1 MTSWCCTPNDAR
13 RIPAIVLAVAL
24 KNGRPARLSHPT
36 FDNAEFLH
44 SNRTLASAL
53 HALRAVVAK
62 GRQFTRIVNKRAPDL
77 RPQPTEFDLRRSP
90 VKRITELKGS
100 ALCWAISVALLGT
113 LLCAASA
120 DTSGIPQGVKAKVTG
135 MILSRDGDT
144 IRVKDKK
151 SGGVVVV
158 SISDSTK
165 IERRQGRLPFYR
177 RTQMDVTAMLPGLT
191 IEAEGRGDAKGQL
204 NAEKIFFSPDEFAV
218 AIAQQQEVM
227 ANRNAAKNATAAA
240 QQGVA
245 AAGQAQSSAD
255 QAKASA
261 TQADAN
267 AQTAGA
273 LGVADAMG
281 VSTLEKR
288 VSQLDDYKNEFEVDV
303 FFARD
308 SAVLDEKARKDLNNL
323 GDIAKSLDGYLVE
336 VAGYSSNTLS
346 KEADQKL
353 SEERAAVV
361 AQYLR
366 ETKDIPLR
374 RILMPV
380 GYGAS
385 HPAVSNKDA
394 YDRELNRHVDI
405 KVLVN
410 KSLGQGL

>member
-1 MTSWCCTPNDAR
+1 M
-13 RIPAIVLAVAL
+13 
-24 KNGRPARLSHPT
+24 
-36 FDNAEFLH
+36 
-44 SNRTLASAL
+44 
-53 HALRAVVAK
+53 
-62 GRQFTRIVNKRAPDL
+62 
-77 RPQPTEFDLRRSP
+77 
-90 VKRITELKGS
+90 KRITEMKGS
-100 ALCWAISVALLGT
+100 ARCWAIVVAMLGT

-120 DTSGIPQGVKAKVTG
+120 DTSRIPQGANAKVTG
-135 MILSRDGDT
+135 LILSRNGDT

-151 SGGVVVV
+151 SGGIVVVN
-158 SISDSTK
+158 IGDNTR

-177 RTQMDVTAMLPGLT
+177 HTQMDVTAMLPGLT

-227 ANRNAAKNATAAA
+227 ANRNAAKNATSTA
-240 QQGVA
+240 QEGVA
-245 AAGQAQSSAD
+245 DAGQAQSSAN

-261 TQADAN
+261 DQADAN

-273 LGVADAMG
+273 LGVADAVG

-323 GDIAKSLDGYLVE
+323 GDIAKSLDGYLIE

-366 ETKDIPLR
+366 ETKEIPLR

-380 GYGAS
+380 GYGAT

-410 KSLGQGL
+410 KSLGQGQGL